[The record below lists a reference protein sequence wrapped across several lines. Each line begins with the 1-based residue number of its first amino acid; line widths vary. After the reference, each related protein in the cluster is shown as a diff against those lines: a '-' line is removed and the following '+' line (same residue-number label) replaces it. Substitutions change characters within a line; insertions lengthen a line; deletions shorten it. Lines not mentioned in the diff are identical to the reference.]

1 CRDHPP
7 TTLSRIKYFC
17 PPCIRS
23 STTWSPACRP
33 GRMTTGSVSASSV
46 VPPGA
51 VCACRRSISSRVKDS
66 GTIKKS
72 ASRVKRWSTF
82 TSSGSARVT
91 VPNITATGAAASTA
105 VRAACRIAFSMSDHL
120 QRDGHRMI
128 GAVEP
133 VRHLVHH
140 HRLVDTERLDDDRQV
155 HAGANPDVA
164 DCLQLERALLPVLER
179 SQSIQKLIDL
189 SSVHLLI
196 HGLVQLQHAPAGDV
210 RAVLHQVDLAL
221 AGLLVIFVQLDPVV
235 RVGVDISA
243 VFKPGHQAAVADVKT
258 GLERSHVPERQG
270 AEVVEEHEK
279 PPRGRH
285 GEGV

>member
-1 CRDHPP
+1 EPFRLQDLGHRLPDRIQPVDRSNRTAAVEVEPPGTGRLFDRFSVLRIDASACRDHPP
-7 TTLSRIKYFC
+7 TTLFKIKYFC
-17 PPCIRS
+17 PPWTRS
-23 STTWSPACRP
+23 STTRSPAWNP
-33 GRMTTGSVSASSV
+33 GRMTYSTPPMFSTYRVS
-46 VPPGA
+46 
-51 VCACRRSISSRVKDS
+51 DS

-155 HAGANPDVA
+155 HTGANPDVA
-164 DCLQLERALLPVLER
+164 DCLQLERALLPVLE
-179 SQSIQKLIDL
+179 
-189 SSVHLLI
+189 
-196 HGLVQLQHAPAGDV
+196 
-210 RAVLHQVDLAL
+210 
-221 AGLLVIFVQLDPVV
+221 
-235 RVGVDISA
+235 
-243 VFKPGHQAAVADVKT
+243 
-258 GLERSHVPERQG
+258 
-270 AEVVEEHEK
+270 
-279 PPRGRH
+279 
-285 GEGV
+285 